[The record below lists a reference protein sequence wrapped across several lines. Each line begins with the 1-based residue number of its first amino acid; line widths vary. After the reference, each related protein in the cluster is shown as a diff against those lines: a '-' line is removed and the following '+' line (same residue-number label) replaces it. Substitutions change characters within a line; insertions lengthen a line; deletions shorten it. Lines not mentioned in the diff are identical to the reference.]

1 MHDIKFIKKN
11 PELFDSYLKKRNL
24 EPCSKD
30 LIEVHDKYLE
40 LLNKKQNL
48 QEEKNILS
56 KSFSKKEADISVIKN
71 KVHSLKKEIDE
82 TNVLSEKKLQEFN
95 NIMLQVPNIVL
106 DKVPCGIN
114 ENDNVIL
121 KQVGEI
127 KKYNFK
133 PKNHLELAESLDLI
147 DYEKAIKISGSRF
160 SILKKELALL
170 YRGLINFMLDNNTNE
185 FFYEELI
192 VPELVKSD
200 ALIGTGQLPKF
211 DDDLFKTTFNDL
223 YLIPTSEV
231 PLTNLYRE
239 SILNKNKI
247 PLRFTTFSNCFRS
260 EAGASGMDT
269 KGLMREHQFGKVELV
284 AVAEPDE
291 SMNELKHMIYCVEN
305 ILNKLKLPYKIVEI
319 CSGDLGFSSSY
330 TLDFELWMPGQNKFR
345 EVSSCSNCQEFQSRR
360 MKMRIK
366 NFETGEIYF
375 PHTLNGS
382 SLAVGRLIIAILENF
397 QNEDGSIQIPNALE
411 NYTNGLKLISN
422 NE

>member
-56 KSFSKKEADISVIKN
+56 KSFSKKEADISLIKN
-71 KVHSLKKEIDE
+71 KVHSLKEEIDE

-291 SMNELKHMIYCVEN
+291 SMN
-305 ILNKLKLPYKIVEI
+305 
-319 CSGDLGFSSSY
+319 
-330 TLDFELWMPGQNKFR
+330 
-345 EVSSCSNCQEFQSRR
+345 
-360 MKMRIK
+360 
-366 NFETGEIYF
+366 
-375 PHTLNGS
+375 
-382 SLAVGRLIIAILENF
+382 
-397 QNEDGSIQIPNALE
+397 
-411 NYTNGLKLISN
+411 
-422 NE
+422 

>member
-71 KVHSLKKEIDE
+71 KVHSLKEEIDE

>member
-56 KSFSKKEADISVIKN
+56 KSFSKKEVDISVIKN
-71 KVHSLKKEIDE
+71 KVHSLKEEIDE
-82 TNVLSEKKLQEFN
+82 INILSEKKLQEFN

-185 FFYEELI
+185 FSYEELI

-291 SMNELKHMIYCVEN
+291 SMNELKHMTYCVEN

-422 NE
+422 ND